1 MKMSDGVKKKQINR
15 VLVHIFLYIV
25 TLALMFPLFWMVMT
39 SFKSPNEWVTY
50 PPTWIPEIPTI
61 DNYRFIIFGST
72 GYFLRTYPSAVIP
85 YLNTVFVS
93 VTATVV
99 AVVIGTLG
107 SYSLS
112 RFKTGG
118 QATLISIIMPRM
130 FPPMAMIIPLMIFFQ
145 MIKAL
150 DVYWGLIIVY
160 IGFTLPYS
168 VLMLKG
174 FMDGVPK
181 EYTEAAMLDGLS
193 EWEILFKIWLPLI
206 KNGLMTTTLFLLILN
221 WTEYTFALTLSSRG
235 VETITLTLAKL
246 FSNEAG
252 TYFGPQSAL
261 GILAAIPTI
270 VFGILIHKHL
280 AYGFTFGALKR

>member
-1 MKMSDGVKKKQINR
+1 MPDSLVKYQVRKG
-15 VLVHIFLYIV
+15 LVHLFLYAV
-25 TLALMFPLFWMVMT
+25 VASLLFPLFWMIMT
-39 SFKSPNEWVTY
+39 SFKPPAEWVTY
-50 PPTWIPEIPTI
+50 PPRWIPKEPTI
-61 DNYRFIIFGST
+61 NNYLFIIFGRV
-72 GYFLRTYPSAVIP
+72 GYVSGSYPSAIIP
-85 YLNTVFVS
+85 YLNTVFVAVIS
-93 VTATVV
+93 TVI
-99 AVVIGTLG
+99 AIVIGLLG

-112 RFKTGG
+112 RFGTGG
-118 QATLISIIMPRM
+118 PSTLISIIMPRM

-145 MIKAL
+145 LIHAI
-150 DVYWGLIIVY
+150 DTYWGLIIVY
-160 IGFTLPYS
+160 VGFTLPYS

-181 EYTEAAMLDGLS
+181 EFTEAAMLDGLS
-193 EWEILFKIWLPLI
+193 EWQILYKIWLPII

-235 VETITLTLAKL
+235 VETMTLTLAKL

-252 TYFGPQSAL
+252 TYYGPQSAL

-270 VFGILIHKHL
+270 IFGIFIHKHL

>member
-1 MKMSDGVKKKQINR
+1 MPDILMRNRIKKG
-15 VLVHIFLYIV
+15 LVHIFIYAVIISIL
-25 TLALMFPLFWMVMT
+25 FPLFWMIMT
-39 SFKSPNEWVTY
+39 SFKPANEWVTY
-50 PPTWIPEIPTI
+50 PPTWIPANPTLG
-61 DNYRFIIFGST
+61 NYKFIIFGSS
-72 GYFLRTYPSAVIP
+72 GAFLRTYPSAMLP
-85 YLNTVFVS
+85 YLNTVFIA
-93 VTATVV
+93 VTSTAI
-99 AVVIGTLG
+99 AVLIGILG

-118 QATLISIIMPRM
+118 PATLLSIIMPRM

-145 MIKAL
+145 LIGAI
-150 DVYWGLIIVY
+150 DTYWGLIVVY

-174 FMDGVPK
+174 FMDSVPN
-181 EYTEAAMLDGLS
+181 EFTEAAMLDGLT
-193 EWEILFKIWLPLI
+193 EWQILFKIWIPII

-252 TYFGPQSAL
+252 TYYGPQSSL
-261 GILAAIPTI
+261 GLMAAIPTI
-270 VFGILIHKHL
+270 IFGIFIHKHL

>member
-1 MKMSDGVKKKQINR
+1 MSDSMMKYNVRKG
-15 VLVHIFLYIV
+15 LAHIFLYAV
-25 TLALMFPLFWMVMT
+25 TASLLFPLFWMLMT

-50 PPTWIPEIPTI
+50 PPTWIPTEPTI
-61 DNYRFIIFGST
+61 SNYRFIFFGSA
-72 GYFLRTYPSAVIP
+72 GRFARTYSSAVIP
-85 YLNTVFVS
+85 YLNTVFVA
-93 VTATVV
+93 VTSTLV
-99 AVVIGTLG
+99 AIVIGVLG

-118 QATLISIIMPRM
+118 SLTLLSIIMPRM

-145 MIKAL
+145 LIRAI
-150 DVYWGLIIVY
+150 DTYWGLIIVY

-181 EYTEAAMLDGLS
+181 EFTEAAMLDGLS
-193 EWEILFKIWLPLI
+193 EWQILYKIWLPII

-252 TYFGPQSAL
+252 TYYGPQSAL

-270 VFGILIHKHL
+270 IFGIFIHKHL

>member
-1 MKMSDGVKKKQINR
+1 MSDSITRDKARKG
-15 VLVHIFLYIV
+15 LVHFFLYAV
-25 TLALMFPLFWMVMT
+25 TAFLLFPLFWMIMT
-39 SFKSPNEWVTY
+39 SFKPRHEWVTY
-50 PPTWIPEIPTI
+50 PPTWIPTEPTLG
-61 DNYRFIIFGST
+61 NYLFIIFGSVGKFT
-72 GYFLRTYPSAVIP
+72 RTYESAAIP
-85 YLNTVFVS
+85 YLNTV
-93 VTATVV
+93 VV
-99 AVVIGTLG
+99 AVISTFIAIVIGVLG

-112 RFKTGG
+112 RFHTGG
-118 QATLISIIMPRM
+118 SSRLVSIIMPRM

-145 MIKAL
+145 LIHAI
-150 DVYWGLIIVY
+150 DTYWGLIIVY

-181 EYTEAAMLDGLS
+181 EFTEAAMLDGLS
-193 EWEILFKIWLPLI
+193 EWQILYKIWLPTI

-235 VETITLTLAKL
+235 VETVTITLAKL

-252 TYFGPQSAL
+252 TYYGPQAAL

-270 VFGILIHKHL
+270 ILGMYIHKHL

>member
-1 MKMSDGVKKKQINR
+1 
-15 VLVHIFLYIV
+15 
-25 TLALMFPLFWMVMT
+25 
-39 SFKSPNEWVTY
+39 
-50 PPTWIPEIPTI
+50 
-61 DNYRFIIFGST
+61 
-72 GYFLRTYPSAVIP
+72 
-85 YLNTVFVS
+85 
-93 VTATVV
+93 
-99 AVVIGTLG
+99 
-107 SYSLS
+107 
-112 RFKTGG
+112 
-118 QATLISIIMPRM
+118 M

-145 MIKAL
+145 LIRAI
-150 DVYWGLIIVY
+150 DTYWGLIIVY

-181 EYTEAAMLDGLS
+181 EFTEAAMLDGLS
-193 EWEILFKIWLPLI
+193 EWQILYKIWLPII

-252 TYFGPQSAL
+252 TYYGPQSAL

-270 VFGILIHKHL
+270 IFGIFIHKHL

>member
-1 MKMSDGVKKKQINR
+1 MPKTR
-15 VLVHIFLYIV
+15 VARNAGKTIAHIFLYGMTI
-25 TLALMFPLFWMVMT
+25 LLLFPLFWMVMT
-39 SFKSPNEWVTY
+39 SFKPSTEWVTY
-50 PPTWIPEIPTI
+50 PPTWIPKAPTLE
-61 DNYRFIIFGST
+61 NYLFIILGKAGHFFSS
-72 GYFLRTYPSAVIP
+72 YPGAIKP
-85 YLNTVFVS
+85 YLNTAFM
-93 VTATVV
+93 
-99 AVVIGTLG
+99 AVISTFLAMVIGILG

-112 RFKTGG
+112 RFNTGG
-118 QATLISIIMPRM
+118 ASGLISIIMPRM
-130 FPPMAMIIPLMIFFQ
+130 FPPMAMIIPMIIFFQ
-145 MIKAL
+145 LIHAI
-150 DVYWGLIIVY
+150 DTYWGLIIVY

-181 EYTEAAMLDGLS
+181 EFTEAAMLDGLS
-193 EWEILFKIWLPLI
+193 TMEILFKIWLPSI

-221 WTEYTFALTLSSRG
+221 WTEYTFASVLVSRR

-252 TYFGPQSAL
+252 TYYGPQAAL

-270 VFGILIHKHL
+270 IFGMYIHKHL

>member
-1 MKMSDGVKKKQINR
+1 MADTIARYKVRKGF
-15 VLVHIFLYIV
+15 VHVFIYAV
-25 TLALMFPLFWMVMT
+25 TACILFPLFWMLMT
-39 SFKSPNEWVTY
+39 SFKPADEWVSY
-50 PPTWIPEIPTI
+50 PPTWLPAEPTLG
-61 DNYRFIIFGST
+61 NYRFIIFGSS
-72 GYFLRTYPSAVIP
+72 GAFVRTYASALIP
-85 YLNTVFVS
+85 YLNTVFVA
-93 VTATVV
+93 VTSTIIAII
-99 AVVIGTLG
+99 IGLLG

-118 QATLISIIMPRM
+118 SSTLLSIIMPRM

-145 MIKAL
+145 LIGAI
-150 DVYWGLIIVY
+150 DTYWGLIIVY

-174 FMDGVPK
+174 FMDGVPN
-181 EYTEAAMLDGLS
+181 EFTEAAMLDGLS
-193 EWEILFKIWLPLI
+193 EWQILFKIWLPII

-252 TYFGPQSAL
+252 TYYGPQSSL

-270 VFGILIHKHL
+270 IFGIFIHKHL